1 MSIGER
7 ISEALKLSGKT
18 QADLARHLST
28 KPSTLTGW
36 VKNGNIPSAA
46 VIVPI
51 CEFTGVSIYYLLGKT
66 DNPIPNENDLLPI
79 DSDEHALLEKL
90 RSLPPEKRQTVETLL
105 NQL

>member
-7 ISEALKLSGKT
+7 ILEALKLSGKT

-51 CEFTGVSIYYLLGKT
+51 CEFTGVSVYYLLGKADCPT
-66 DNPIPNENDLLPI
+66 PKENDVLPI
-79 DSDEHALLEKL
+79 ASDELALIQKL
-90 RSLPPEKRQTVETLL
+90 RSLPKEKRKAIEALL
-105 NQL
+105 D